1 MAEEGSI
8 RQTRSELRRTRQR
21 APVSQ
26 SAKPVYA
33 PTRRI
38 IPEAPK
44 PTQQV
49 GARRAD
55 EVTSATRDRLL
66 RRGGI
71 NVPIVNAVALNAGNQ
86 AQNAYREGLG
96 TGDAFQDA
104 VGAGGETRAPVLQTI
119 PESYGAENEEE
130 EAFAQQQARM
140 KQAQEQFLPESTGLP
155 TAGFENSEVSRRT
168 RTRPTA
174 PEGPPAGFQEQSA
187 RAAALQAAQ
196 LRSLAE
202 AGAGEEEEEEEEES
216 ETVAQQRE
224 RIQKIISRGREAM
237 EAVEAAVTVETILGA
252 VGGIFLLL
260 FELNASLISMRLRRG
275 SLFRWLF
282 PAAQFPYEAAFI
294 ASADIGLFAML
305 FLSLAITVGP
315 MFFIFALATGGLS
328 LSGFSLFGGS

>member
-1 MAEEGSI
+1 
-8 RQTRSELRRTRQR
+8 
-21 APVSQ
+21 
-26 SAKPVYA
+26 
-33 PTRRI
+33 
-38 IPEAPK
+38 
-44 PTQQV
+44 
-49 GARRAD
+49 
-55 EVTSATRDRLL
+55 
-66 RRGGI
+66 
-71 NVPIVNAVALNAGNQ
+71 
-86 AQNAYREGLG
+86 
-96 TGDAFQDA
+96 
-104 VGAGGETRAPVLQTI
+104 
-119 PESYGAENEEE
+119 
-130 EAFAQQQARM
+130 
-140 KQAQEQFLPESTGLP
+140 
-155 TAGFENSEVSRRT
+155 VSRRT